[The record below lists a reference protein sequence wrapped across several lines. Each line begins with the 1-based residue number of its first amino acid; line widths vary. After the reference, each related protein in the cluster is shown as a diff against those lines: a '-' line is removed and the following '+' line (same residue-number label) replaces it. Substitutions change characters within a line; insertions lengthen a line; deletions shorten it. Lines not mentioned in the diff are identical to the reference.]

1 MVARKQYLKAEEVQ
15 ETRVIAMEYS
25 YLSLWCLL
33 LLMGILVTG
42 QPSTEGYI
50 SIDCGT
56 SSGDSYNDPNTKLEY
71 VSDDQ
76 FIDTGINYN
85 IAENYITSDVIVQN
99 RNLRSF
105 LNGDRNCYTLKPVIP
120 GRKYLLRAGFMY
132 GNYDGNNSAKD
143 DSPILFD
150 LHIGVNFWEKVN
162 ISDASGQYRYEA
174 ITVAVAEFIQVCLI
188 NTGGGTP
195 FISSLEVR
203 PLKSILYPA
212 ANASQS
218 LVLAFRVNM
227 ASDTTPVIR
236 YPDDPYDRIWIPLIF
251 TDSWTA
257 IDTTKDIAKGTNDIF
272 EAPATVLQTAV
283 VPTNSSSPL
292 EFSWDSEDVNT
303 EYYAFLHFCEI
314 RELTASEKREFNIYR
329 NGDLRLG
336 SYSPLYFSH
345 DYVYTVDPFWG
356 STEYNYSLNA
366 TANSTL
372 PPLINAAEIYSLMLL
387 TESMTDLRDVEA
399 IMAIREGYQMK
410 RNWVGDPCAPNKY
423 AWDGVTCSYSAS
435 APRITALNLSSSG
448 LTGYISTSFSMLKAI
463 KSLDLSY
470 NKLNGTI
477 PDFLANLSS
486 LQFLD
491 LTANCFTE
499 PIPDVLLK
507 RSAAGS
513 LKLRTDNSTNK
524 CDNGFST
531 ENSTKKLTTPIV
543 VTISVVPVVLL
554 ALAVVGYMLITKRR
568 QQGLVSDAVRPQAE
582 EVPLRKISL
591 EELETKE
598 FTYLQ
603 LENITNKFTR
613 VIGQG
618 GFGTVYLGYLEGST
632 EVAVKLLSGW
642 SSQGMKEFLAET
654 QNLRKVHHKNLVS
667 LVGYCNDRE
676 HMALVYEY
684 LPQGSLHDH
693 LRGNAGLARPLSWR
707 ERLQIVLEAAQGLDY
722 LHKGCKQSIIHRD
735 VKPSNI
741 LLGHHL
747 EAKIA
752 DFGLSKAMLS
762 DAQYEST
769 VALVGTPGYMDP
781 EYHRTLQLSEKSD
794 VYSFGVVL
802 LEIVTGEPPIMQGMG
817 KVHILERVK
826 PKLNRGDIEE
836 IIDRRLRGK
845 YDVNSV
851 WKVLELAMICTQEYS
866 TQRPTM
872 ADVVVHLKESLTL
885 ETSCMSGE
893 NPYSERPSIGENS
906 AFGDISATFSPSA
919 R

>member
-1 MVARKQYLKAEEVQ
+1 M
-15 ETRVIAMEYS
+15 AMEF
-25 YLSLWCLL
+25 LSLGKVVICCFLL
-33 LLMGILVTG
+33 WGFLVTG

-50 SIDCGT
+50 SIDCGI
-56 SSGDSYNDPNTKLEY
+56 SSGYSYNDPNTKLEY
-71 VSDDQ
+71 ISDDQ

-85 IAENYITSDVIVQN
+85 IAGNYNTSAVIMQN

-105 LNGDRNCYTLKPVIP
+105 PDGDRNCYTLKPVIP
-120 GRKYLLRAGFMY
+120 GRKYLLRARFMY

-203 PLKSILYPA
+203 PLKSNLYPA

-218 LVLAFRVNM
+218 LVLAYRVNM

-251 TDSWTA
+251 TNSWTA
-257 IDTTKDIAKGTNDIF
+257 IDTTKDIKDSKDDFF

-292 EFSWDSEDVNT
+292 KFSWDSEDVNT

-314 RELTASEKREFNIYR
+314 QELTASEKREFNIYR
-329 NGDLRLG
+329 NGDLRIG
-336 SYSPLYFSH
+336 SYSPPYLSH
-345 DYVYTVDPFWG
+345 DYVYSVSPMYG
-356 STEYNYSLNA
+356 YANYNYSLNA
-366 TANSTL
+366 TATSTL
-372 PPLINAAEIYSLMLL
+372 PPLINAVEIYSLMLL
-387 TESMTDLRDVEA
+387 TENMTDLVDVEA
-399 IMAIREGYQMK
+399 IMGIREEYQMK
-410 RNWVGDPCAPNKY
+410 RNWMGDPCAPNKY

-435 APRITALNLSSSG
+435 ASRITALNLSSSG
-448 LTGYISTSFSMLKAI
+448 LTGHVSTSFSMLKAI

-486 LQFLD
+486 LQILN
-491 LTANCFTE
+491 LTGNCFTE

-507 RSAAGS
+507 RSATGF
-513 LKLRTDNSTNK
+513 LKLRIDNSTNK
-524 CDNGFST
+524 CDSPHVIT
-531 ENSTKKLTTPIV
+531 PKKKLTTPIIII
-543 VTISVVPVVLL
+543 ISVVPVVLL
-554 ALAVVGYMLITKRR
+554 ALAVVLSIMLISKKR
-568 QQGLVSDAVRPQAE
+568 QPGLVSDAVSPHVE
-582 EVPLRKISL
+582 EVPVRNMDL
-591 EELETKE
+591 EEDKLRPESKE

-603 LENITNKFTR
+603 LVNITNNFTR

-618 GFGTVYLGYLEGST
+618 GFGTVYYGYLEGSI

-642 SSQGMKEFLAET
+642 PSQGMKEFVAET

-667 LVGYCNDRE
+667 LIGYCNDGE

-684 LPQGSLHDH
+684 LPEGSLYDH
-693 LRGNAGLARPLSWR
+693 LRGSTGLARPLSWR

-722 LHKGCKQSIIHRD
+722 LHKGCNQPIIHRD
-735 VKPSNI
+735 VKTSNI
-741 LLGHHL
+741 LLGPHL

-752 DFGLSKAMLS
+752 DFGLSKAVLS
-762 DAQYEST
+762 DAQYVST
-769 VALVGTPGYMDP
+769 VSLVGTLGYMDP
-781 EYHRTLQLSEKSD
+781 EYHRTLKISEKSD

-802 LEIVTGEPPIMQGMG
+802 LETITGEPPIVQGAG
-817 KVHILERVK
+817 KLHILERVK
-826 PKLNRGDIEE
+826 PMLNRGNIEE
-836 IIDRRLRGK
+836 IVDRRLRGK
-845 YDVNSV
+845 CNVNSL
-851 WKVLELAMICTQEYS
+851 WKVLELAMMCTAEYS
-866 TQRPTM
+866 AQRPTM
-872 ADVVVHLKESLTL
+872 ADVVIHLKESLTL
-885 ETSCMSGE
+885 ETSFVG
-893 NPYSERPSIGENS
+893 
-906 AFGDISATFSPSA
+906 
-919 R
+919 